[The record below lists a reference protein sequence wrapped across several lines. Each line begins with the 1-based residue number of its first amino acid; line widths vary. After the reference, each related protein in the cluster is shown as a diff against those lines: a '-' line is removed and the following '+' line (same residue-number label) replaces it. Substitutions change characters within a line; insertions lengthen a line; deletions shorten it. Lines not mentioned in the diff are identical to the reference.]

1 MLRIFFRPLAA
12 AAVLVL
18 AAWDAPALETVRL
31 QAAGSVLEAEVAR
44 TPSELEHGLMGRPA
58 LPEGRAMLFVFPRPS
73 GWCMWMKD
81 TPAPLSIAFV
91 SEGGRVISVEPME
104 PLSTRLHCPPEPA
117 AYGIEA
123 PAGSLERRGIR
134 PGVLVQ
140 GLPR

>member
-1 MLRIFFRPLAA
+1 MLEMFLRSLAA
-12 AAVLVL
+12 AAALGL
-18 AAWDAPALETVRL
+18 AAGSAPAAETVRL

-44 TPSELEHGLMGRPA
+44 TRAQLERGLMGSPA
-58 LPEGRAMLFVFPRPS
+58 LPDGRAMLFVFPHPS

-91 SEGGRVISVEPME
+91 SEDGRIISVEPMQ
-104 PLSTRLHCPPEPA
+104 PFSTRLHCPPEPA

-123 PAGSLERRGIR
+123 PAGSLEKRGLK
-134 PGVLVQ
+134 PGVRVQ